1 MAVEFLPE
9 TKVCYNCKQRKPKS
23 KFHLRHDRRENRSGL
38 ASQCI
43 ECYTKMWAANRRST
57 KLQHRYGII
66 EAEYT
71 IILNAQNNVCA
82 LCGKP
87 EVRKS
92 NDKIVDRFAVD
103 HNHKTFKIRGL
114 LCFQCNTILGK
125 IEKLPGGIHS
135 IIKYLKKGG

>member
-1 MAVEFLPE
+1 MTVEFLPE
-9 TKVCYNCKQRKPKS
+9 MKVCCTCKQKKPKEAFYLCS
-23 KFHLRHDRRENRSGL
+23 YSPSGL
-38 ASQCI
+38 QSKCI
-43 ECYTKMWAANRRST
+43 KCEIIIGRNN
-57 KLQHRYGII
+57 KLQRYYGIT
-66 EAEYT
+66 EVQYDL
-71 IILNAQNNVCA
+71 ILESQNNICA

-92 NDKIVDRFAVD
+92 NDKIVDRFAVN